1 MSEQKKVGLDI
12 ARASTLVQAYEVMS
26 RERNP
31 LPEDDALKEADAR
44 LAADPENADL
54 HMERGLVL
62 AGLGYYREAAEEYS
76 RAIAI
81 NPFKWEYYRH
91 RAHRFVSCG
100 LFADAAADFTLAS
113 RLNPKDWNVW
123 YHLGLSWFLLGRYEK
138 AEEAYARC
146 AALSKTDDDVVAV
159 TDWRY
164 TTLMRLGRE
173 AEAKA
178 LLEPITPDMHMGDEA
193 SSAYHK
199 RLLLYKGLLKPEE
212 LFNVADDAEGA
223 GLEIVTQGFG
233 LANYYLYHG
242 DREKYRAL
250 LQKVMDVAARSR
262 WYSAFAA
269 LASHVDMSH
278 MAD

>member
-12 ARASTLVQAYEVMS
+12 ARASTLVQAYQVMS

-31 LPEDDALKEADAR
+31 LPEDAALAEADAR
-44 LAADPENADL
+44 LVADPENGDL
-54 HMERGLVL
+54 HMQRGLVL

-113 RLNPKDWNVW
+113 RLNPTDWNVW
-123 YHLGLSWFLLGRYEK
+123 YHLGLSWFLLGKYDK

-146 AALSKTDDDVVAV
+146 AALSKTDDDIVAV

-173 AEAKA
+173 DEAKA
-178 LLEPITPDMHMGDEA
+178 LLDAITPDMHMDDEA

-199 RLLLYKGLLKPEE
+199 RLLLYKGEVKPEE
-212 LFNVADDAEGA
+212 LFNVEGDGSDA
-223 GLEIVTQGFG
+223 GLELVTQGFG

-242 DREKYRAL
+242 DRERYVAL
-250 LQKVMDVAARSR
+250 LKKVMDVAAHSR

-269 LASHVDMSH
+269 LASHVDMSRL
-278 MAD
+278 AD